1 MMRVVSYADPA
12 AYLQRVEAVLEQREV
27 ENNLI
32 LGIATRLVEQ
42 PGWEKFV
49 PYLGVVEDEGGQIA
63 LVAAMTPP
71 FRMLLAAPPDS
82 PHLDA
87 ACAQL
92 IESLRSGDWYVPGV
106 NAESGLS
113 ERFARAWQ
121 AITGQ
126 GFERKMRLRAYQLKQ
141 VIPPPNPPHGCLRE
155 VTEADIDLITRWRVA
170 FMKEAMGE
178 EEDEANVREI
188 VAKRIAARDTYF
200 WDDHGPVSMCVRTRP
215 TKHGISIGAVY
226 TPPEKRGHG
235 YASACVA
242 AVSQMMLDS
251 GKQYCTLFTDLD
263 YPTSNEIYQK
273 LGYVP
278 VCDFTE
284 YIFL

>member
-1 MMRVVSYADPA
+1 MMRVVNFSDPVE
-12 AYLQRVEAVLEQREV
+12 YLRRVEAVLEQREV

-42 PGWEKFV
+42 PGWEKYV
-49 PYLGVVEDEGGQIA
+49 PYLGVVEEEGGQIA
-63 LVAAMTPP
+63 LIAAMTPP
-71 FRMLLAAPPDS
+71 FRMLLAAPPDN
-82 PHLDA
+82 PNLET

-106 NAESGLS
+106 NAESSLS
-113 ERFARAWQ
+113 ECFARTWQ
-121 AITGQ
+121 TITGQ
-126 GFERKMRLRAYQLKQ
+126 GFERKMQLRAYQLTQ
-141 VIPPPNPPHGCLRE
+141 VIPPPNPPPGFLRE
-155 VTEADIDLITRWRVA
+155 VTEADVDLVTRWRVA

-178 EEDEANVREI
+178 EEDEANVHEI
-188 VAKRIAARDTYF
+188 VAKRISSRDTYF

-215 TKHGISIGAVY
+215 TKRGISIGAVY

-242 AVSQMMLDS
+242 AVSQRLLDS

-273 LGYVP
+273 IGYRP

-284 YIFL
+284 YAFL